1 MQGGDT
7 RMRAV
12 PAGVAPRRAQLSTLV
27 RGHGDGALGW
37 WLQEPASLLFPRT
50 DPASG
55 SLGQGRLQRV
65 LRCQPRQRSRA
76 LRGPA
81 AAPGPAGAPAARGA
95 AAAPAA
101 RPAGARA
108 AGAASP
114 AAPPPA
120 RRLTPPPAAGAQA
133 RGVRAGARP
142 GARCSRAPL
151 RRGGGRSTDASRDAS
166 RAPRRPPTLAGGSAV
181 GRTRGTAECWQGWE
195 AARRTALVQQVATA
209 SCRPRTFVGAPH
221 RQLARGRPRVAAAP
235 QRRPQQQRERSP
247 RRRRPCPGAGA
258 HQQGGHADDGE
269 ACEHAP
275 GAGEVSCTGR
285 PAGRRAVDLQRRALR
300 RCRHAQLHAL
310 AGQTSA
316 GAPVWPC
323 LPLGSRIAY
332 VFNELTPAPPCHAGL
347 APPGLG
353 TPASCSTGLGPHNAK

>member
-1 MQGGDT
+1 MH
-7 RMRAV
+7 AL
-12 PAGVAPRRAQLSTLV
+12 PAGAAPRRAQLSTRI
-27 RGHGDGALGW
+27 RGHRDGALGW
-37 WLQEPASLLFPRT
+37 WLQEPASPFFPRT